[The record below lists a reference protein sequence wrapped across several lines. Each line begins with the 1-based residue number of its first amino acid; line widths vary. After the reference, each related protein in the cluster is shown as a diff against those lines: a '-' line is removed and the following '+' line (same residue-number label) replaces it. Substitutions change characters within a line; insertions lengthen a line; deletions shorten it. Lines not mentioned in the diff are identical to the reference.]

1 MSKKSDKKKSD
12 EKKEIKRTH
21 NFRVAITR
29 SYMKFCERMK
39 KWAASI
45 TQSRAFSFLFRRRI
59 SIKLKISLLLYV
71 TIFLIIALFS
81 FIGVSSVLTIT
92 SQEMKRTFQTAENY
106 FSSEL
111 KDSDLS
117 FLQRNTDVSN
127 REFSDLWD
135 IFDNSLK
142 VLPIKSVSIIGF
154 DYGNS
159 DINNGYGNAI
169 FFIRVDKKECT
180 AKNQFERNYF
190 NHTWDVSAAEAKKNG
205 LIGLPNEIQ
214 KILVNADG
222 KTIHSKVYKD
232 ITEKRGYSNFSI
244 MPITS
249 GGKVSMCQIIELD
262 SSDYVAMQ
270 TKMYLINGI
279 SVLISILMGLFII
292 LLLQRRIVKPIV
304 QIRDVA
310 DLVVNKGD
318 LTAEDVNVVT
328 KDEIGDL
335 SWSFFKMIKVLKDLV
350 KNVFDSILVI
360 AKNLR
365 TLFLSSKAVEDS
377 AIEQTETVENIIH
390 DFSGLDKLVVTIASE
405 SEKANEY
412 AKTALERVNT
422 GMDSMGL
429 LKNEMS
435 EIEKSSVQITEII
448 SMINDIAEQ
457 TNLLSLNAS
466 IESARAGE
474 AGKGFTI
481 VASEIRKLA
490 EKSGLA
496 AAEIQRLITHNN
508 EIIRVGVQHSSKTVE
523 IFSDISVQNKL
534 ISGLVKNISEESQ
547 SVRESSSNILKAMNH
562 ISSMAM
568 ENKNQTENVVDSVN
582 DVVGQIMKLQKFAG
596 RFDTH
601 SQKQKSAVANMEKI
615 LAIKM
620 QEIDKIFD
628 NQGTSFILT
637 EDHVMVNE
645 YKVTEMRNGRMVITG
660 NSKFVDSVAKTLE
673 TEMTVF
679 QFFDDKLMRV
689 ATTIRNFDG
698 SRAVGTTIDK
708 NEEIYKKIVAGE
720 KYFGRSFVI
729 NQWYVAIY
737 SPIFDSMG
745 TPLGAFYLGLP
756 DEN

>member
-1 MSKKSDKKKSD
+1 MSKKSDKKK
-12 EKKEIKRTH
+12 KIRKTR
-21 NFRVAITR
+21 NFRVAMVR

-39 KWAASI
+39 KWTVSI
-45 TQSRAFSFLFRRRI
+45 AKSKAFSFLFRRRI

-81 FIGVSSVLTIT
+81 FVGVSNVLSIT
-92 SQEMKRTFQTAENY
+92 SQEVKRTFQTAENY

-117 FLQRNTDVSN
+117 FLQRNTDVNN
-127 REFSDLWD
+127 RDFSELWD
-135 IFDNSLK
+135 VFDKSLK

-154 DYGNS
+154 DEGNS
-159 DINNGYGNAI
+159 DINHGYGNAI

-180 AKNQFERNYF
+180 VKSQFERNYF
-190 NHTWDVSAAEAKKNG
+190 SHIWDTSAAEAKKNG
-205 LIGLPNEIQ
+205 LICLPDEIQ
-214 KILVNADG
+214 TALTDADG
-222 KTIHSKVYKD
+222 EIIHSKSYKD

-244 MPITS
+244 VPVVQN
-249 GGKVSMCQIIELD
+249 GRVSMCQIIELD
-262 SSDYVAMQ
+262 SSDFVGMKM
-270 TKMYLINGI
+270 KMYLINGI
-279 SVLISILMGLFII
+279 SVLITILMGLFII
-292 LLLQRRIVKPIV
+292 SFLQRRIINPVV
-304 QIRDVA
+304 QIRDAA
-310 DLVVNKGD
+310 DIVIKKGD
-318 LTAEDVNVVT
+318 LTVKDVNIT
-328 KDEIGDL
+328 AKDEIGEL

-350 KNVFDSILVI
+350 KNVFDSILII

-365 TLFLSSKAVEDS
+365 TLFLSSKAVENS
-377 AIEQTETVENIIH
+377 AIEQAGTVENIIH

-412 AKTALERVNT
+412 VKTALECVNS

-429 LKNEMS
+429 LKNEMG

-508 EIIRVGVQHSSKTVE
+508 EIIRVGVQHSNKTVE
-523 IFSDISVQNKL
+523 IFSDISTQNEL
-534 ISGLVKNISEESQ
+534 ISGLVRNISEEGQ
-547 SVRESSSNILKAMNH
+547 SVRESSSKILKSMNY
-562 ISSMAM
+562 ISSMAK
-568 ENKNQTENVVDSVN
+568 ENRNQTEKVADSVN
-582 DVVGQIMKLQKFAG
+582 DVVSQILKLQKIAG
-596 RFDTH
+596 RFDTR
-601 SQKQKSAVANMEKI
+601 SEEQKNAVVNMEKI
-615 LAIKM
+615 LAVKM
-620 QEIDKIFD
+620 EEIDKIFD

-645 YKVTEMRNGRMVITG
+645 HKVTEMRNGRMVITG
-660 NSKFVDSVAKTLE
+660 NNKFVDNVAKTLG

-679 QFFDDKLMRV
+679 QFYDDKLMRV
-689 ATTIRNFDG
+689 ATTIKNFDG

-708 NEEIYKKIVAGE
+708 NDEIYKKIIAGE
-720 KYFGRSFVI
+720 KYFGRSFVV

-745 TPLGAFYLGLP
+745 MPLGAFYLGLQ